1 MTMKSKQPTEIA
13 DADLGDVAAGIV
25 GGPLI
30 GTANGS
36 KIKDL
41 EAEDRL
47 GNFEIQDLMS
57 SFNQAQTMASN
68 VQKKMD
74 DTKNSVIGKV

>member
-13 DADLGDVAAGIV
+13 DADLGDVTGGIV

-30 GTANGS
+30 GTAKGS
-36 KIKDL
+36 QIKDL